1 MPKAEDLNGKQFNFL
16 KVLQLNMINKYQV
29 YQIFKYENSGSFVL
43 VHSSKD
49 INYNDLMP
57 NIKAVL
63 DNYAKTDDI
72 QLKNYLLKSIIEEI
86 IYFKEKG
93 KRNAKFEIDI
103 KLKI

>member
-1 MPKAEDLNGKQFNFL
+1 MAL
-16 KVLQLNMINKYQV
+16 I
-29 YQIFKYENSGSFVL
+29 ENEK
-43 VHSSKD
+43 HID